1 MRKNYILILITTLL
15 VSNFAF
21 CQNPITDSDFYKAY
35 PKSEIIEYSK
45 NAYDLDF
52 KICEYL
58 VSQESFEKKMAVID
72 AFNTEGE
79 FEAGKL
85 FLEFLKSKYDIINIV
100 DLKNNDQ
107 KLILSYLLMT
117 SDLDIS
123 KSLLSQ
129 MESKSKNKLSF
140 NVLSFF
146 INSIENIET
155 DKCKVWTDFQNLDSK
170 KFMINDFS
178 SKSMNLIAKKVD
190 LLKDFCS
197 SEKLVTTKTKRYF
210 IQERTINNSFDLNYE
225 NGVYS
230 INLEINN
237 SLKLDFIFDSGASIV
252 LIPEDV
258 FRVLIRMKTIK
269 KEHMLGVQ
277 RFTIADGSTM
287 EKPVFLISSLK
298 IGNIEIENVKASVG
312 ELNSD
317 LLLGQSFQKEFK
329 VLKIDNKNNK
339 LIIEQ

>member
-1 MRKNYILILITTLL
+1 MKKNYIHFLILTLL
-15 VSNFAF
+15 TSSLGYG
-21 CQNPITDSDFYKAY
+21 QNPFTDSDFYKAY
-35 PKSEIIEYSK
+35 PKSEIIEYAK

-58 VSQESFEKKMAVID
+58 TSNVSFEKKMAVID
-72 AFNTEGE
+72 AFNSESE

-85 FLEFLKSKYDIINIV
+85 FLSYLKSRYNIINIA
-100 DLKNNDQ
+100 DLKSNEH

-123 KSLLSQ
+123 KSLLNQ
-129 MESKSKNKLSF
+129 VEYKNKLSY

-155 DKCKVWTDFQNLDSK
+155 NKCKIWADFQSLDNK
-170 KFMINDFS
+170 KFIIKDFS
-178 SKSMNLIAKKVD
+178 PKSMNLIAKKVD
-190 LLKDFCS
+190 LLKDYCS
-197 SEKLVTTKTKRYF
+197 SEKLVKTKTKRYF
-210 IQERTINNSFDLNYE
+210 IQERTVNNSFDLNYE
-225 NGVYS
+225 KGVYS

-298 IGNIEIENVKASVG
+298 IGNIEVKDIKASIG
-312 ELNSD
+312 ELDSD
-317 LLLGQSFQKEFK
+317 LLLGQSFQKKFK
-329 VLKIDNKNNK
+329 VLKIDNNNNK